1 MPKLAEAL
9 AERKSL
15 QDRLARLQARL
26 VVNAKVQ
33 EGDQPAEVPAELLN
47 EVERTL
53 DSIKRLTIA
62 INRTNSQTFMADP
75 GGAAHQSVS
84 ENGSRG
90 DSQSIMEAIAERDR
104 LQSQKH
110 TLDTLSD
117 AVRLDTRGYGV
128 TRNEIKWRPTLDVAA
143 LQSEIDRVAQTYR
156 ALDTQI
162 QAANWSTE
170 LIETELGT

>member
-26 VVNAKVQ
+26 TANAKVQ
-33 EGDQPAEVPAELLN
+33 EGDQPAESPTELLT

-53 DSIKRLTIA
+53 TAIKRLTIA
-62 INRTNSQTFMADP
+62 INRTNSQTFMTDP
-75 GGAAHQSVS
+75 SGAVKEA
-84 ENGSRG
+84 GSTG
-90 DSQSIMEAIAERDR
+90 DSQTIMEAIAERDR
-104 LQSQKH
+104 LQSHKQV
-110 TLDTLSD
+110 LDTLSN
-117 AVRLDTRGYGV
+117 AVRLETHGFSV
-128 TRNEIKWRPTLDVAA
+128 TRNEIKWRPTVDVAA
-143 LQSEIDRVAQTYR
+143 LQGQIDRVAQTYR

-170 LIETELGT
+170 LIAIELGT